1 MDEPFDSYL
10 ALREGVLRV
19 AQQAQRSLDI
29 FDNNGDELGLGK
41 SELIDVIKEL
51 LQQPNSRIRIV
62 VHDPLYLERDC
73 PRFFALLQFHG
84 HQISVHSTL
93 PEAQVAKD
101 SIVISDGCNM
111 LRRYHTDYARGV
123 VTIGDIAEVS
133 PWQARFE
140 AIWGA
145 SQTAVTFSQ
154 LGL

>member
-29 FDNNGDELGLGK
+29 FDNNGEELGLGK
-41 SELIDVIKEL
+41 TELVDVIKEL
-51 LQQPNSRIRIV
+51 LRQPTSRIRIV
-62 VHDPLYLERDC
+62 VHDSQYLEHNC

-84 HQISVHSTL
+84 HQISIHSTL
-93 PEAQVAKD
+93 PEAQTAKD
-101 SIVISDGCNM
+101 SIVISDGVNM
-111 LRRYHTDYARGV
+111 LRRYHTDYARGAI
-123 VTIGDIAEVS
+123 TLGDLAEVS

-140 AIWGA
+140 AIWDA
-145 SQTAVTFSQ
+145 SQPAVTFTQ